1 MERLAALLDDMT
13 GEMRVQFE
21 LFRSARDGG
30 RGEAKGAVE
39 AMSVI
44 IRTLEK
50 IEALR
55 RQIAEDGRAAEEG
68 EDGAYEELMVALLS
82 EIDHRARERA
92 LALARAAS
100 GADDPAAAEGPADE
114 V

>member
-1 MERLAALLDDMT
+1 MERLAALLEDMT

-21 LFRSARDGG
+21 LFRSVRDGG

-55 RQIAEDGRAAEEG
+55 RQIAEDSSAAEEG
-68 EDGAYEELMVALLS
+68 PEQDYDALLAALVS
-82 EIDHRARERA
+82 EIDRRAAERA
-92 LALARAAS
+92 EALVSAMRTPLP
-100 GADDPAAAEGPADE
+100 DEAE
-114 V
+114 